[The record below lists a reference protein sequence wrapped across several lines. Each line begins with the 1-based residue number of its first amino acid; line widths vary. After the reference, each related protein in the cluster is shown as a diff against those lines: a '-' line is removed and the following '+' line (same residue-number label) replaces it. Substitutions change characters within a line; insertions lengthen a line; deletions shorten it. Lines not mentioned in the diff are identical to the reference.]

1 MLCRSFKRKFEQEI
15 LKSVLNGLDVG
26 DINHSLEPSSNF
38 MPFVS
43 EQVIERLKSFFS
55 SRLDH
60 TGFKLPVNLQADK
73 GTNVHRTRQFTSVVT
88 VVLESP
94 KLLTYIY
101 LDHPVVKRHDGPS
114 VTRSIINELNSWII
128 QGDQVEGGSFDG
140 QYFHLSVLAHL
151 TEAVHLSDQGGVV
164 NNHIRED
171 SG

>member
-1 MLCRSFKRKFEQEI
+1 ML
-15 LKSVLNGLDVG
+15 L
-26 DINHSLEPSSNF
+26 
-38 MPFVS
+38 VS
-43 EQVIERLKSFFS
+43 EQVTERLKSFFS

-140 QYFHLSVLAHL
+140 QYFHLSVPAHL
-151 TEAVHLSDQGGVV
+151 TEALHLSNQFICPWDALHKGDVV
-164 NNHIRED
+164 VTTSLKILVFP
-171 SG
+171 G